1 MKTVK
6 IHDKSFDCYLT
17 EEAISKAVQNMTV
30 KIKEDLKRET
40 PLFIGIL
47 NGSFIFAAD
56 VLRNYEGD
64 CEISFLKLAS
74 YENTKSTGIVNEL
87 LGINED
93 LTNRTIVILEDIIDT
108 GTTLQKIYDILKKE
122 PIKQLKV
129 ATLFFKPEVFKKEL
143 HIDYIGFSIP
153 DEFIVGYGLDY
164 NGYGRNLP
172 NIYKLSN

>member
-1 MKTVK
+1 MKSLK
-6 IHDKSFDCYLT
+6 LHDKHFDVLIP
-17 EEAISKAVQNMTV
+17 EERIITAIKKMAED
-30 KIKEDLKRET
+30 IKHDLNGEI

-47 NGSFIFAAD
+47 NGSFIFSAD
-56 VLRNYEGD
+56 FLRNFQGD

-74 YENTKSTGIVNEL
+74 YENTKSTGVVNEL

-93 LTNRTIVILEDIIDT
+93 LTNRTLVILEDIIDT
-108 GTTLQKIYDILKKE
+108 GATLQKVYDILREE

-143 HIDYIGFSIP
+143 HIDYVGFSIP

-172 NIYKLSN
+172 DIYKLSN